1 MNSNAS
7 QSPFSALFSS
17 LKRGEISRRA
27 FMERSVA
34 LGMGA
39 SVAMYCANTVSAQDG
54 TPEASAGASASPVAG
69 VGVIPEVGTENQ
81 ERGAGGELKIL
92 QWQAPSQINGMVAT
106 GDKDNLAAG
115 LVSES
120 LMVRLADGNLA
131 PLLVTEVPTV
141 DNGLLAEDLT
151 SVTYHLKEGVLWSDG
166 EPFSAADVRF
176 TWEWALDDANGAVLQ
191 NLYALIADVEIVD
204 DLTVKLVFAN
214 PNPAWADSMTGVGSS
229 IIIPKHVLEN
239 ADQAA
244 LDAFRTTP
252 IGTGPYIVENFSAN
266 DQVTYVVNE
275 NYREPN
281 KPFFNRVILKGGGD
295 AAAAARASI
304 QTGEYDYAWNLAV
317 EPELLESMKSDD
329 NPGELVIYGGLT
341 IERINFNFSDP
352 NTEVDGQRSEMNTPH
367 PVLSDIAVRKAFT
380 LGVDREMIAS
390 SFYMGAPDEPGI
402 ANILSGIPAF
412 ESPNNELVYDPE
424 QAAQVLEDA
433 GWVMN
438 DSGVRE
444 KDGVELKVGLYTTT
458 SAVRQKIQ
466 AVVKSSLEE
475 IGFNIPIEAVD
486 SSIFFDSAVGNDQSN
501 THFYTDTNEFASGV
515 GAPPPL
521 SYMVRWYAGPDRA
534 EVAQKSNNWAGRNIQ
549 RYINDDYDAVY
560 EEALTEADAAKS
572 AELFIK
578 MNDILFND
586 YAVMPL
592 VRYGSKAGV
601 SKRLNQE
608 NLALSGYEFSYW
620 NVANWNL
627 VEGAE

>member
-39 SVAMYCANTVSAQDG
+39 GVAMYCANTVSAQDG
-54 TPEASAGASASPVAG
+54 TPEASADASASPVAG

>member
-39 SVAMYCANTVSAQDG
+39 GVAMYCANTVSAQDG
-54 TPEASAGASASPVAG
+54 TPEASADASASPVAG

-433 GWVMN
+433 GWVLN